1 MFSTLRIM
9 RQCPINNIK
18 YFATISKVS
27 TKVSTKALDNADKMI
42 NTMSHYRYN
51 NYKKSLDKVSNLKT
65 KINQCK
71 LDLQENKINLADYKQ
86 KLVEEEITLR
96 ELMTQYYYL

>member
-27 TKVSTKALDNADKMI
+27 TKVSTKALDNADKM
-42 NTMSHYRYN
+42 
-51 NYKKSLDKVSNLKT
+51 
-65 KINQCK
+65 NQCK

>member
-1 MFSTLRIM
+1 MFSNLRM
-9 RQCPINNIK
+9 MHQCPINNIK
-18 YFATISKVS
+18 YFATIP
-27 TKVSTKALDNADKMI
+27 KVSTKALDNADKMI

-51 NYKKSLDKVSNLKT
+51 NYKQSLDKVSNLKT

-71 LDLQENKINLADYKQ
+71 LDLQKNKINLADYKQ
-86 KLVEEEITLR
+86 KLAEEELTLR